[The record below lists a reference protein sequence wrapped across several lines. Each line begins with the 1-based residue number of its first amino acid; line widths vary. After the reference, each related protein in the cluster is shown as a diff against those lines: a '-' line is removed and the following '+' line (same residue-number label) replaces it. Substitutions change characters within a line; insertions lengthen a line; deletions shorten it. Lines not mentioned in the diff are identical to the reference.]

1 MNIKNMNIPRPEF
14 PRPQLVRDTWMNLNG
29 KWDFLFDFG
38 NSGCARGL
46 MNGDVFDSGDV
57 REITVP
63 FCPESRLSGI
73 GYTDFIAAVWY
84 RRHFEISEKQLRGR
98 VLLHFGA
105 VDYRCV
111 VWINGREVGSHR
123 GGYSSFTVDITDAA
137 AVGDNVIVVYAA
149 DDLRSMTQPY
159 GKQSV
164 SYHSQGCSYTRT
176 TGIWQTVWLEF
187 VPENYIE
194 SVKITPFPADGR
206 VRIDTRIHGG
216 GTLRARAAYGGK
228 EVGNACAETV
238 YGNASVEMTLDE
250 LHLWNV
256 GKPELYDLE
265 LTLGDDSAAS
275 YFGMRSVEL
284 HPDGLYIN
292 GKPVFMRLILDQGF
306 NPEGIYTAPSDE
318 FLKRDIELS
327 MELGFNG
334 ARLHQ
339 RVFEERSL
347 YWADRLGYIVWGEY
361 ASADRLQDARGV
373 GDFLPEWLEVL
384 ERDYS
389 HPAIIGW
396 CPENETYWR
405 RGVTSVCEEIYYQV
419 TKQIDPYRPVIDAS
433 GGVHYR
439 TDMFD
444 IHEYEQDVESFR
456 KKFAVMTDDKA
467 AVHNPPYTYEIGQ
480 EKYEGQPYWVS
491 EYGGTLWNP
500 VDNGWGYGTAPKTE
514 EEFAER
520 YSGLTSVLLEH
531 PRICGFCYT
540 QLTDIE
546 QEQNGLYAYD
556 RSRKFSDAVY
566 EIIKETNTKKAAIE
580 K

>member
-1 MNIKNMNIPRPEF
+1 MNIPRPEF

-105 VDYRCV
+105 VDYRCA

-123 GGYSSFTVDITDAA
+123 GGYSSFTFDITDAA

-216 GTLRARAAYGGK
+216 GTLCARASYGGK

-256 GKPELYDLE
+256 GNPELYDLE

-444 IHEYEQDVESFR
+444 IHEYDQDVESFR

-467 AVHNPPYTYEIGQ
+467 AVHNPPYTYEVGQ

-491 EYGGTLWNP
+491 EYGGTLRNP
-500 VDNGWGYGTAPKTE
+500 ADNGWGYGTAPKTE

-566 EIIKETNTKKAAIE
+566 KKIKETNTKKAAIE